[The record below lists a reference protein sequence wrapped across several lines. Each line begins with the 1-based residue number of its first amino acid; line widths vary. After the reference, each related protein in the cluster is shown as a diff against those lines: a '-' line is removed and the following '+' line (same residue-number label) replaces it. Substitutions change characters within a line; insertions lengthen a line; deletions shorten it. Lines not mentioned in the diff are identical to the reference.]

1 MRRLKMFSMLA
12 LVSVSM
18 SCAQLGSVGDILG
31 SVLGGGSQQQQTQI
45 DAQIQRVD
53 ANGQRLFVSTR
64 EGQSGAVRFDSQT
77 LVVYNQR
84 QYPVTALSPG
94 DIVVMQLQHTTQNE
108 LYAARIDVTQP
119 VQQQR
124 GSFLR

>member
-1 MRRLKMFSMLA
+1 MRRLKIFSMLA

-31 SVLGGGSQQQQTQI
+31 SVLGGGRQQQSQI

-53 ANGQRLFVSTR
+53 VNGQRLFVNTR

-94 DIVVMQLQHTTQNE
+94 DIVVMQVQQTTQNE

>member
-1 MRRLKMFSMLA
+1 MRRLKSFSMIA

-31 SVLGGGSQQQQTQI
+31 SVLGGGRQQQSQI

-53 ANGQRLFVSTR
+53 ANGQRLFVNTR

-94 DIVVMQLQHTTQNE
+94 DIVVMQVQQTTQNE

>member
-1 MRRLKMFSMLA
+1 MRSLKTFSMIT

-31 SVLGGGSQQQQTQI
+31 TVLGGGARQQAQI

-53 ANGQRLFVSTR
+53 ANGQRLFVNTR

-94 DIVVMQLQHTTQNE
+94 DIVVMQVQQTTQNE

>member
-1 MRRLKMFSMLA
+1 MRRLKIFSMIA
-12 LVSVSM
+12 LVSVSI

-31 SVLGGGSQQQQTQI
+31 TVLGGGARQQAQI

-53 ANGQRLFVSTR
+53 ANGQRLFVNTR
-64 EGQSGAVRFDSQT
+64 EGRSGAVRFDSQT

-94 DIVVMQLQHTTQNE
+94 DIVVMQVQQTTQNE